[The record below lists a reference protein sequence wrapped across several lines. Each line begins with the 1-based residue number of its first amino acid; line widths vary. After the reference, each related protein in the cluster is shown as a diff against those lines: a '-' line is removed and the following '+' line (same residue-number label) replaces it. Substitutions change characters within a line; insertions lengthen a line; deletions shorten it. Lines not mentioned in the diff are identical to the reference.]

1 MNVIVHQA
9 IAQNPGAVM
18 GGVPGQKTQIETS
31 VCSRIKYGL
40 AIVSPLCDVVG
51 NAGNHYARATG
62 HTAKVPG
69 RMQSSQELN
78 ASDPFLCRS
87 RQWGYEPE
95 LQVAGSG
102 RPPDRD
108 VRRADLSGAQYPGK
122 VAPPRARSSATG

>member
-1 MNVIVHQA
+1 MSGALPGTIHRHRVLGMSPRQGLRKRVLKLRHADDMNVIVHQA

-69 RMQSSQELN
+69 PMQSSQELN
-78 ASDPFLCRS
+78 RS
-87 RQWGYEPE
+87 EEHTSE
-95 LQVAGSG
+95 LQ
-102 RPPDRD
+102 
-108 VRRADLSGAQYPGK
+108 
-122 VAPPRARSSATG
+122 